1 MYISYSLTHITKAS
15 TQRHRFETNFKT
27 IIFFIKFCIS
37 NTFMN
42 YKFIMM
48 NRERNHG
55 YVT

>member
-1 MYISYSLTHITKAS
+1 MYISYSLTHITKGS

-55 YVT
+55 YMT